1 MTKAD
6 HKLSKTLFYQNIICF
21 DWVMNV
27 FLFCGDKN
35 FLLKRVISSHNSCEG
50 WECVICWQVGANGM
64 EQSLLRAS
72 WSSEKSLLK
81 PLKIAISGPNL
92 CKNRGQY
99 GSHPKQTKFFFQKWQ
114 KQISFPKLCFIKI
127 SYVLTELWMFFYFV
141 VMFFWLKR
149 VASSH
154 HSCVLRKTNNF
165 SQLNHRLPCIIAVS
179 NGHTLKLH
187 ICNDK
192 HAFCWKFL
200 TYRFLCN
207 CIHSG
212 IFTKF

>member
-1 MTKAD
+1 MSFLGPTWANKGVSIGHTQNKKKSFFLRNNKGD
-6 HKLSKTLFYQNIICF
+6 PKLSKTF
-21 DWVMNV
+21 
-27 FLFCGDKN
+27 
-35 FLLKRVISSHNSCEG
+35 
-50 WECVICWQVGANGM
+50 
-64 EQSLLRAS
+64 
-72 WSSEKSLLK
+72 
-81 PLKIAISGPNL
+81 
-92 CKNRGQY
+92 
-99 GSHPKQTKFFFQKWQ
+99 
-114 KQISFPKLCFIKI
+114 CFIKI